1 MRALLYRDTFP
12 RLVADL
18 RSQPWKWMSRLVFLL
33 GPWAAFWMVE
43 ILNQNDVFSDLQAW
57 QVLMNLV
64 WYYILFFV
72 CRLVL
77 GRRRRAAGL
86 AICLSFVIGLVNH
99 YVLRFRGRILFPAD
113 VASWKTAANVAD
125 AFDFSIDTYM
135 EQAAVLL
142 VAYLFLVWMCQP
154 QPKRDKLPLP
164 VGIVGWVFASA
175 TRLPSSLP
183 ACCLP

>member
-18 RSQPWKWMSRLVFLL
+18 KGQPWKWLSRLVFLL

-77 GRRRRAAGL
+77 GRRRRAAG
-86 AICLSFVIGLVNH
+86 GPED
-99 YVLRFRGRILFPAD
+99 GR
-113 VASWKTAANVAD
+113 AAPG
-125 AFDFSIDTYM
+125 SH
-135 EQAAVLL
+135 
-142 VAYLFLVWMCQP
+142 
-154 QPKRDKLPLP
+154 
-164 VGIVGWVFASA
+164 
-175 TRLPSSLP
+175 
-183 ACCLP
+183 